1 MATRVIKLKKRI
13 PEINLQSVEKI
24 IKLTNDHIQP
34 VLNAEPVNSRRVIK
48 ISKYI
53 VPPIP
58 GPSVHLTM
66 AMEAFESIR
75 EYYTQR
81 GLRIPQSDIKWYYQE
96 LAEEK
101 KEYDAFW
108 TRCAATKACIDGTLR
123 GDDNWTIDLAV
134 NAARQAEKKLP
145 IQESDI
151 GPMPEYGSGEFWA
164 WCRKRK
170 LLKEQKEA
178 AIIAAGGTVPVAKVQ
193 KAVKGPKKLKAQEL
207 QKP

>member
-1 MATRVIKLKKRI
+1 MVKRVLISKRI
-13 PEINLQSVEKI
+13 QSPTPI
-24 IKLTNDHIQP
+24 PLTKELSSNPKRI
-34 VLNAEPVNSRRVIK
+34 LISSRLAI
-48 ISKYI
+48 
-53 VPPIP
+53 PAIP
-58 GPSVHLTM
+58 GPSVYLTK
-66 AMEAFESIR
+66 AMETFEYIR
-75 EYYTQR
+75 EYYINC
-81 GLRIPQSDIKWYYQE
+81 GLPIPQSDIKWYNQE

-108 TRCAATKACIDGTLR
+108 TGCAATKACIDGTLR

-178 AIIAAGGTVPVAKVQ
+178 AINAAGGSVPVPEMQ
-193 KAVKGPKKLKAQEL
+193 KAAKELKKQKAQEL